1 MVLSG
6 GWAPG
11 EEERETEKAL
21 SGYCKAVD
29 STLSGVGSHGRVL
42 GQGGT
47 WSDLSLSR
55 IALTAVLRIV
65 SLRVN

>member
-11 EEERETEKAL
+11 EEARETEKAL
-21 SGYCKAVD
+21 SGYCEAVD

-47 WSDLSLSR
+47 
-55 IALTAVLRIV
+55 
-65 SLRVN
+65 